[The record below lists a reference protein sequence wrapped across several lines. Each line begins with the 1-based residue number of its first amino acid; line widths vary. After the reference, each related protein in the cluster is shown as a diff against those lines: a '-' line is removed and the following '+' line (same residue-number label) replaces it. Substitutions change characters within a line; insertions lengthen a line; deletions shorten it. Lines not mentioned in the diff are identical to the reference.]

1 MRRVVSGMPG
11 VRTLVLLAAAA
22 CLASCAS
29 SPATLEAPS
38 SRDAG
43 RRGTPSKLLSGV
55 EIVKITDRREKG
67 ATLSDLSGRP
77 MAGVD
82 VLVWLEGEL
91 EIRGATSTT
100 AAEAIEAVAG
110 APGCQ
115 VEIELRRVTT
125 QPQAT
130 SITSSVVLGAQRR
143 GGEYPYKVL
152 RGQDSRMNWASGS
165 GETNDSLKAS
175 LDQAAEALAA
185 YCK

>member
-1 MRRVVSGMPG
+1 M
-11 VRTLVLLAAAA
+11 RTLLILAAA
-22 CLASCAS
+22 CLASCAG

-55 EIVKITDRREKG
+55 EIVKIADRREKG
-67 ATLSDLSGRP
+67 ATLTDLSGRP

-91 EIRGATSTT
+91 EIRGATNLA
-100 AAEAIEAVAG
+100 AAEAPEAQEAG
-110 APGCQ
+110 KATGCQ

-125 QPQAT
+125 QLQAT

-165 GETNDSLKAS
+165 GETNDSLQAS
-175 LDQAAEALAA
+175 LDQAAKALAA